1 MHMDLGYFPGAPTY
15 LVSGYLFRVQ
25 AHSIIPLL
33 PRVYI
38 FGSLNLDNII
48 SSPSPNKSLL
58 EADSFVQLHLLM
70 DSVNVGIFM
79 ARFPP
84 IRVTR
89 RMLRLGSVV
98 PNAGGVPSDM
108 QRKEGD
114 GHLSADADCPI
125 VPLGLTSHAEWCQL
139 DAALFQTMARELS

>member
-1 MHMDLGYFPGAPTY
+1 MGRYRAAIVPDNRLAMHMDLGYFPGAPTY

-70 DSVNVGIFM
+70 NSVNVGIFM

-98 PNAGGVPSDM
+98 PNAGEF
-108 QRKEGD
+108 R
-114 GHLSADADCPI
+114 
-125 VPLGLTSHAEWCQL
+125 LTCRGKRAMVTYRRTRT
-139 DAALFQTMARELS
+139 ALLCH